1 MNEAYFTIV
10 NPAAGGGRC
19 GKLAPKALHRLRAAG
34 LQLEVRETRAP
45 GEGTVYANGA
55 YADGFRRFIAVGGD
69 GTSFE
74 IVNGIF
80 PEAAIEGRA
89 SLGFLPLGTGNS
101 FLRDFVQNGTD
112 LAEFG
117 INAILERRSRPCDV
131 IRLNHSGGSIYYIN
145 TLNMG
150 FAADVATLTNRHLKF
165 LGEPGYLVG
174 VLVSLARLHRRPFP
188 LRADGDWD
196 DRRCLFVAFSNSK
209 YTGGKMMIA
218 PQASIDSGA
227 IEYVHWGPI
236 GRLSLVRN
244 LPTLFTGTHIRHPMA
259 SRRTATRI
267 QFDLKNPVDVVVD
280 GEVLTLEA
288 ESLEVLPGA
297 LNVMV

>member
-1 MNEAYFTIV
+1 VNEAYFTIV

-19 GKLAPKALHRLRAAG
+19 GKLAPKALDRLRAAG

-55 YADGFRRFIAVGGD
+55 YEGGFRKFIAVGGD

-80 PEAAIEGRA
+80 PKAATEGRS

-117 INAILERRSRPCDV
+117 IKAILEKRVRPCDV

-188 LRADGDWD
+188 LRADGDVD
-196 DRRCLFVAFSNSK
+196 NRRCLFVAFSNSK

-218 PQASIDSGA
+218 PQAAIDSGA

-236 GRLSLVRN
+236 GRLGLIRN
-244 LPTLFTGTHIRHPMA
+244 LPTLFTGTHVRHPMA

-297 LNVMV
+297 LDVIV